1 MLQVQEVATRLRDN
15 GYKVTPQ
22 RLAVYEALA
31 KTKAHPCADTLY
43 KELRITYPTMSL
55 ATVYKSLSILCSIGL
70 AQELSLGEDSFRY
83 DADTSDHPHIRC
95 MKCGRVDDVPTM
107 DTRRLIPQVNEA
119 TGYHLTDHQ
128 LYVYGVCPSCAKKE
142 NNVH

>member
-70 AQELSLGEDSFRY
+70 AHERSSTHSLHEMWPRRRCPHDGYEALDSSGDRSHRLS
-83 DADTSDHPHIRC
+83 SDRSSAVFLRGLPKLCEER
-95 MKCGRVDDVPTM
+95 K
-107 DTRRLIPQVNEA
+107 
-119 TGYHLTDHQ
+119 
-128 LYVYGVCPSCAKKE
+128 
-142 NNVH
+142 